1 MQKRLLQ
8 AGVACTARQKQGS
21 QTEEAWQQSQPEAAT
36 QQRVQHPPQHLQGSQ
51 QEEKR
56 QLPQPE
62 TAEEQPIIDRL
73 VAESLQHGL
82 LHRQEASDHLQR
94 DAEAGA
100 ACHHQSNGA
109 GPDRSVPTG
118 VGQMRTVEAAAEKSA
133 AGMSRDEARSSGGH
147 SRTEQSAAADQRQ
160 KNLLQ
165 QYVAGK
171 VSRHSVL
178 VNLARIKVT
187 QQSTL

>member
-8 AGVACTARQKQGS
+8 AGVACTAQQRQAS

-36 QQRVQHPPQHLQGSQ
+36 HRRLQYSSQQLQGSQ
-51 QEEKR
+51 QEEK
-56 QLPQPE
+56 QLIWPE
-62 TAEEQPIIDRL
+62 TAEEQAVIDRL

-82 LHRQEASDHLQR
+82 LHRQEASDHLQHKIT
-94 DAEAGA
+94 AEA
-100 ACHHQSNGA
+100 ACKHQSNGA
-109 GPDRSVPTG
+109 RPHRPVPAG
-118 VGQMRTVEAAAEKSA
+118 LAQMQAVESAAEKSA
-133 AGMSRDEARSSGGH
+133 AGMSREKTHSRGGQ

-160 KNLLQ
+160 KSLLH

-178 VNLARIKVT
+178 VNLARIKVA
-187 QQSTL
+187 Q